1 MKVKVNGK
9 EVNIDENMTILSL
22 LRWKGVDPS
31 LVVVEHNYEIPER
44 EKWGSV
50 FLKENDNIEIVKF
63 IGGG

>member
-44 EKWGSV
+44 EKWGAY
-50 FLKENDNIEIVKF
+50 FLKKMTI
-63 IGGG
+63 